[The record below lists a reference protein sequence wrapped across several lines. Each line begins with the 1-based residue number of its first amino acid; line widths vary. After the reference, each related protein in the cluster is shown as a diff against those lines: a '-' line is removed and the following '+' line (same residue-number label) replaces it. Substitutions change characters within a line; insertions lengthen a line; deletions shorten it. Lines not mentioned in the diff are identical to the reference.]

1 LAALAAI
8 SLGAEPGW
16 AAPIEA
22 KALLCASCHGGHG
35 LPSDPKVPIIWG
47 QQAAYI
53 KKELGDYRAGDRE
66 SQIMSSIAE
75 SLSEEEIAQIA
86 TDFGDAKWPEQLAVL
101 LPAAPAATEV
111 CKTCHN
117 ADLTGGTSPSG
128 IAPRLAGQNSAYL
141 VDTIAAYATGER
153 ANSTVMGPLMQSLSP
168 ADRKT
173 IAEYLAALR

>member
-1 LAALAAI
+1 
-8 SLGAEPGW
+8 
-16 AAPIEA
+16 
-22 KALLCASCHGGHG
+22 
-35 LPSDPKVPIIWG
+35 
-47 QQAAYI
+47 
-53 KKELGDYRAGDRE
+53 
-66 SQIMSSIAE
+66 
-75 SLSEEEIAQIA
+75 
-86 TDFGDAKWPEQLAVL
+86 L
-101 LPAAPAATEV
+101 LPAAPVATEA
-111 CKTCHN
+111 CKACHN